1 MMAQIQQE
9 KDRLNLAPK
18 KFVMWLF
25 VFASFMIFAAFTSG
39 FIVYVGGKG
48 GHGINVILPDVFK
61 YSTAVIIISSL
72 TLFLASRAAK
82 RLEFGKQRLFLWIT
96 FALGIAFC
104 AIQFDGWYILTSK
117 MGIYFV
123 NPNAARSFIYILTGV
138 HIVHIFAGLMFL
150 LGALITSY
158 RNKPQAI
165 NLYRMEIS
173 SIFWH
178 FLDIIWIYLY
188 VFLLLN
194 QH

>member
-9 KDRLNLAPK
+9 KDRLSLAPK

-39 FIVYVGGKG
+39 FIVYAGGKG
-48 GHGINVILPDVFK
+48 HGLNVILPDVFK
-61 YSTAVIIISSL
+61 ISTAVIVISSV
-72 TLFLASRAAK
+72 TLFLATRAAK
-82 RLEFGKQRLFLWIT
+82 RLEFGKQRLFLWLT
-96 FALGIAFC
+96 FALGIIFC
-104 AIQFDGWYILTSK
+104 GIQLDGWYILTSK

-123 NPNAARSFIYILTGV
+123 NPNASRSFIYILTGV
-138 HIVHIFAGLMFL
+138 HMVHIFAGLLFL
-150 LGALITSY
+150 VGALITSY

-194 QH
+194 QY

>member
-1 MMAQIQQE
+1 MAQIRHE
-9 KDRLNLAPK
+9 NDRLNLAPK

-25 VFASFMIFAAFTSG
+25 VFASFMVFAAFTSG
-39 FIVYVGGKG
+39 FIVYAGGKG
-48 GHGINVILPDVFK
+48 HAINVILPDVFK
-61 YSTAVIIISSL
+61 YSTAVIIISSF

-82 RLEFGKQRLFLWIT
+82 RLEIEKQRLFLWVT
-96 FALGIAFC
+96 FVLGIVFC
-104 AIQFDGWYILTSK
+104 AIQLDGWYILTNK
-117 MGIYFV
+117 MGVYFV

-138 HIVHIFAGLMFL
+138 HLLHIFAGLLFL
-150 LGALITSY
+150 IGALITSY

>member
-9 KDRLNLAPK
+9 KDRLDLAPK
-18 KFVMWLF
+18 KFNMWLF
-25 VFASFMIFAAFTSG
+25 IFTSFMLFAAFTSG

-48 GHGINVILPDVFK
+48 GHALNVILPDVFK
-61 YSTAVIIISSL
+61 YSTGVIVVSSV

-82 RLEFGKQRLFLWIT
+82 RLQFGKQRLFLWLT
-96 FALGIAFC
+96 FALGVVFC
-104 AIQFDGWYILTSK
+104 CLQIDGWYILAYK
-117 MGIYFV
+117 MQVFFID
-123 NPNAARSFIYILTGV
+123 PNASRSFVYVITGV
-138 HIVHIFAGLMFL
+138 HLIHIIAGLMVL
-150 LGALITSY
+150 LNALINSY
-158 RNKPQAI
+158 RNSSQVI
-165 NLYRMEIS
+165 NLYKMQMT

>member
-1 MMAQIQQE
+1 MMVQIQQE

-25 VFASFMIFAAFTSG
+25 VFASFMVFAALTSG

-48 GHGINVILPDVFK
+48 HALNVILPKVFL
-61 YSTAVIIISSL
+61 YNTIVIAMSSV
-72 TLFLASRAAK
+72 TMFLASSSAK
-82 RLEFGKQRLFLWIT
+82 KLEFDKQRLYLWFT
-96 FALGIAFC
+96 MALGITFF
-104 AIQFDGWYILTSK
+104 IVQVYGWYILTAK

-123 NPNAARSFIYILTGV
+123 DPNASRSFVYVLTGV
-138 HIVHIFAGLMFL
+138 HLLHIFAGLMFL
-150 LGALITSY
+150 VNALIGSY

-165 NLYRMEIS
+165 NLYNMELS

-178 FLDIIWIYLY
+178 FVDIMWIYLY

-194 QH
+194 QN